1 MSDQTQTAAVLAVF
15 EEIAESFSAL
25 DLPRF
30 RRCYSLPF
38 YMAVPDKPGV
48 AVTDEA
54 GFEAFFAP
62 IIARLKAAGFV
73 RSVLGRTHV
82 HFLAPGLALASMH
95 WARCRADGSEI
106 ERFGAT
112 YTLTHTAGRWL
123 IVTLAAHGE
132 DGVLP

>member
-1 MSDQTQTAAVLAVF
+1 MIDQTQGAEVLAVF
-15 EEIAESFSAL
+15 EELAASFSAL

-30 RRCYSLPF
+30 RRCYSLPCF
-38 YMAVPDKPGV
+38 MAVPDKPGV
-48 AVTDEA
+48 AVTSEA
-54 GFEAFFAP
+54 EFEAFFSP
-62 IIARLKAAGFV
+62 IITRLKAAGFA

-112 YTLTHTAGRWL
+112 YTLTHTGGRWL